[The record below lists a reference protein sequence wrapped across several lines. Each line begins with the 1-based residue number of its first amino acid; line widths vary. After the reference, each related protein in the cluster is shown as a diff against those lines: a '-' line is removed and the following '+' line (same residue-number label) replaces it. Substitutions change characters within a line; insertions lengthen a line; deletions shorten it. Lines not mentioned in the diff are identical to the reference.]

1 MKRIFIASAFILF
14 AAMVQ
19 AQNVG
24 IGVPVPLQKLDVNGA
39 IKIGTTTTNQPGA
52 IRFNAGKFEGGD
64 GTNWK
69 SFEAL
74 PTNSLVFS
82 KTNPNTAL
90 QNLGYSYFGD
100 FNYNYYDSITLV
112 SEAEKWYTTSLSNPP
127 QVSDNAFIFW
137 SGTEFLIWNKSN
149 GVVNVLHKYNAVADQ
164 WTSFFGL
171 NTPFLADLAVWTGN
185 ELIAWGLG
193 SGNDAPAKFN
203 PLTNVWTLISDV
215 NAPAY
220 DLNMTAIWT
229 GTDMIVFGGAGPGGK
244 YNLSTNTWTALP
256 TVNAPS
262 SRTTHKA
269 VWTGTEMIVWGGMA
283 TGTGTLLNTG
293 AKYNPSTNTWAPI
306 ASTTLSGRVAFTAVW
321 TGTEM
326 VIMGGG
332 PAIFGGGGSVFKDG
346 AEYNP
351 STNSW
356 TPMVIPATVYNIK
369 GASAV
374 WTGTEII
381 YWGGFDLDASNLPPY
396 VPEHNYGARYN
407 PATNNWNNFTQN
419 NNIPNR
425 RVYHS
430 AAWNG
435 NIMMVFGGRSVDDG
449 NVGYTLNSGG
459 RYFLTGG
466 SSITEVILKD
476 KIYLYIR
483 N

>member
-1 MKRIFIASAFILF
+1 MKRTFIAGAFILF
-14 AAMVQ
+14 AAMVS

-24 IGVPVPLQKLDVNGA
+24 IGVPVPQQKLDVNGA
-39 IKIGTTTTNQPGA
+39 IKISTTTTNQPGA

-74 PTNSLVFS
+74 PSNSLVFS

-100 FNYNYYDSITLV
+100 FNYNYYDSILLG
-112 SEAEKWYTTSLSNPP
+112 SEAQKWYSTSPSNPP
-127 QVSDNAFIFW
+127 QASENAFIFW
-137 SGTEFLIWNKSN
+137 SGTEFLVWNKAN
-149 GVVNVLHKYNAVADQ
+149 TINVLHKYNAVTDQ
-164 WTSFFGL
+164 WTSLGGL
-171 NTPFLADLAVWTGN
+171 NTPLFADLAVWTGN
-185 ELIAWGLG
+185 ELIAWGWG
-193 SGNDAPAKFN
+193 SGSEAPAKFN
-203 PLTNVWTLISDV
+203 PSTNVWTLISGV

-244 YNLSTNTWTALP
+244 YNLSTNTWAALP

-262 SRTTHKA
+262 SRTTHAA
-269 VWTGTEMIVWGGMA
+269 VWTGTEMLVWGGKA

-293 AKYNPSTNTWAPI
+293 ARYNPSTNTWAPI
-306 ASTTLSGRVAFTAVW
+306 ASTTLSGRIAFTAVW

-326 VIMGGG
+326 VIMGGAD
-332 PAIFGGGGSVFKDG
+332 AIFDGGGSVFKDG

-381 YWGGFDLDASNLPPY
+381 YWGGLDPAAPLY
-396 VPEHNYGARYN
+396 AVHYYGARYN
-407 PATNNWNNFTQN
+407 PATNNWNNFTQS
-419 NNIPNR
+419 NNIPNPR
-425 RVYHS
+425 LYHS

-435 NIMMVFGGRSVDDG
+435 NIMMVFGGRLADDG
-449 NVGYTLNSGG
+449 PSSYCLNSGG
-459 RYFLTGG
+459 RYFSTGG
-466 SSITEVILKD
+466 SSITEVIQKD
-476 KIYLYIR
+476 KIYLYLK